1 LLEAAVGLT
10 IFTWM
15 YSAIL
20 VEVAG
25 PIPRRIPHIIK
36 GRADFT
42 STRYD
47 LYTGLGTPDISAR
60 LGTADILA
68 QEMNLPTNIPPDLS
82 ELLHLMATDFPA
94 ILSGNLVGV
103 YLWGSLTYE
112 AFDET
117 CSDVDFVVVTRQDLD
132 NREFSELDDWFKKTG
147 DHNRW
152 VKRIDMRFVIDKEFL
167 DKTSRCCGFYH
178 YTGKMIRT
186 GSDGNPIIWVNIGQ
200 CGITLWGEDAK
211 LIAPHVSHECLLEA
225 LKLELNYLKEDLA
238 ANAGD
243 RSDKAFVHNA
253 YAVLTACRIL
263 YSAHQKA
270 LASKDQ
276 AYGWAMKTV
285 SLMWRAVI
293 RSAKENRL
301 RNRGSTTL
309 QLEQDAMRF
318 VEFVTAEVEREPKH
332 LTPIE

>member
-1 LLEAAVGLT
+1 MIAGSAAVRG
-10 IFTWM
+10 
-15 YSAIL
+15 
-20 VEVAG
+20 EVVSG
-25 PIPRRIPHIIK
+25 RFHIHEI
-36 GRADFT
+36 R
-42 STRYD
+42 
-47 LYTGLGTPDISAR
+47 LYTGLGTPNISAR

-82 ELLHLMATDFPA
+82 ELLQLMATDFPA
-94 ILSGNLVGV
+94 ILSGNLVGI

-117 CSDVDFVVVTRQDLD
+117 CSDVDCIGVTRRDLD
-132 NREFSELDDWFKKTG
+132 DREFSELDEWFRNKVEN
-147 DHNRW
+147 NRW
-152 VKRIDMRFVIDKEFL
+152 ARRIDMRFVIDHEFL
-167 DKTSRCCGFYH
+167 DKSSRCCGFYH
-178 YTGKMIRT
+178 YTGKLVRH
-186 GSDGNPIIWVNIGQ
+186 GSDGNPIIWMNIAES
-200 CGITLWGEDAK
+200 GITLWGQDAK
-211 LIAPHVSHECLLEA
+211 RIAPHVSHECLLEA

-263 YSAHQKA
+263 YSASEKA

-276 AYGWAMKTV
+276 AYSWAMETV
-285 SLMWRAVI
+285 PLMWRAVI

-318 VEFVTAEVEREPKH
+318 VEFVTDEVEREPKH
-332 LTPIE
+332 LIPTE